1 MKATSDT
8 FSLTL
13 SSTIKAYFQHLKR
26 NTYIITNN
34 KTQTI
39 FLKKFKSGYR
49 SWRESATIYPSGIHL
64 GRQHALLDPD
74 GIHHNDETKDF
85 TDTM

>member
-1 MKATSDT
+1 M
-8 FSLTL
+8 
-13 SSTIKAYFQHLKR
+13 
-26 NTYIITNN
+26 YIITNN

-39 FLKKFKSGYR
+39 SLKKFKSGYR

-85 TDTM
+85 TDTMWIIHHNIKNIAIPNENIFT